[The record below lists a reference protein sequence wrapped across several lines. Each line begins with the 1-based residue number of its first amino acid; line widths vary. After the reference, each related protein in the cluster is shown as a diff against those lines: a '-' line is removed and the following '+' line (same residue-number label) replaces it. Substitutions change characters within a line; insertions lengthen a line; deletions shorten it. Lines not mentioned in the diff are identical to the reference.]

1 MTAADAN
8 DSHLLTAHVIQVN
21 GVTVRTERPETERPE
36 TEQPQFFCVC
46 RTLLLFL
53 TDKNGN
59 KGLCLNEK
67 V

>member
-21 GVTVRTERPETERPE
+21 GVTVRTERPE